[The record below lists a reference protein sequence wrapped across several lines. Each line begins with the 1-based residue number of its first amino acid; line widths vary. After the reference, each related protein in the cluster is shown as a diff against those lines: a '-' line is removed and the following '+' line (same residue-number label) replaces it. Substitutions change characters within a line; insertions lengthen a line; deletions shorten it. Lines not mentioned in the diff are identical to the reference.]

1 MPDVDWTKIK
11 SEYITTKASCRKLG
25 EKYGISESA
34 VRKVCA
40 SEKWVEARNEFCTKV
55 VQKNVK
61 KAAEKATERRTNIL
75 SAADALL
82 RKWQEIMPDCSIPD
96 DLRKMAATLKD
107 IADIQMIKSDDD
119 IAEQQARIENLRKNI
134 SREDNKREDIRV
146 VIEGENAEDMAT

>member
-11 SEYITTKASCRKLG
+11 SEYITTKVTSDKLA
-25 EKYGISESA
+25 EKYGISASA
-34 VRKVCA
+34 IKKVCA
-40 SEKWVEARNEFCTKV
+40 SEKWAKARKEYCNKV

-75 SAADALL
+75 SAADLL
-82 RKWQEIMPDCSIPD
+82 LKKWQEIMPDCAIPD

-134 SREDNKREDIRV
+134 SRDDNKREDIRV